1 MKVLIG
7 GDSGSL
13 HTFRWAVQAHLAG
26 IEIHVFSLNRNSL
39 KEWEAYPGIH
49 IHYPKDNI
57 GTDLMKSDTGLQ
69 KWRYLKAIK
78 DIKLFI
84 NQIHPD
90 ALHAHYAS
98 SYGLLFRL
106 SGFRPYALSV
116 WGSDVFDFPRRSFLH
131 RTLLSF
137 VLSKASVIQSTGEI
151 MASEA
156 RKYTRRPVQ
165 VIPFGI
171 NLVQFP
177 CKKHKSQ
184 SERSSHPVIGTVK
197 SLENIYGVDLLIEA
211 FALVKKEIPGAHLHI
226 TGGGS
231 QLSFLQS
238 LCERLGI
245 DDSVTFFGKVS
256 PSQVPAQISELDVFC
271 NLSRRESFGMS
282 ILEAS
287 ACGVPVVA
295 TAVDGV
301 VETARQGVNAITVK
315 PENSQEAANAIL
327 SIIQDEHLYNT
338 LSEGGKNLV
347 HSTFDEQKIRPSILD
362 FYLNLKNQK

>member
-26 IEIHVFSLNRNSL
+26 IEIHLFSLNSQSL
-39 KEWEAYPGIH
+39 KEWEAYPDIR
-49 IHYPKDNI
+49 IYYPEAKI
-57 GTDLMKSDTGLQ
+57 GAELMKSDTGFQ

-78 DIKLFI
+78 DIKIRIAQI
-84 NQIHPD
+84 NPD
-90 ALHAHYAS
+90 ILHAHYAS

-106 SGFRPYALSV
+106 AGFKLYAVSV
-116 WGSDVFDFPRRSFLH
+116 WGSDVFDFPRRSFIH
-131 RTLLSF
+131 RMILSN
-137 VLSKASVIQSTGEI
+137 VLSKAAAVHSTGEI
-151 MASEA
+151 MAIEA
-156 RKYTRRPVQ
+156 RKYTRSKVQ

-171 NLVQFP
+171 NLAQFNV
-177 CKKHKSQ
+177 KKHKSQ
-184 SERSSHPVIGTVK
+184 TERLQNPVIGTVK
-197 SLENIYGVDLLIEA
+197 SLENIYGIDILIEA
-211 FALVKKEIPGAHLHI
+211 FALVKKEIPGARLHI

-238 LCERLGI
+238 LSERLGI
-245 DDSVTFFGKVS
+245 DDSATFFGKVS
-256 PSQVPAQISELDVFC
+256 PSQVPAQIAKLDIFC

-287 ACGVPVVA
+287 AAGVPVVA

-301 VETARQGVNAITVK
+301 VETARQGVNAIAVK

-327 SIIQDEHLYNT
+327 SIIQDENLYNT

-347 HSTFDEQKIRPSILD
+347 CSTFDEQKIRPSILD
-362 FYLNLKNQK
+362 FYLHLGNQK